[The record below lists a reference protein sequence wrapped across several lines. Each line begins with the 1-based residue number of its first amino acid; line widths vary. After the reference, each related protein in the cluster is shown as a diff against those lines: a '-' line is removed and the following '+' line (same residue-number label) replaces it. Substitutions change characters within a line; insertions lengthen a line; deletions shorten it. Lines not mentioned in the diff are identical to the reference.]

1 VRETIPPTESGP
13 DPSAREADDLASLE
27 VATYFRAGGQGA
39 VVGGDWYDVIE
50 LPDGCTSLVI
60 GDVMGRGVRAAGVMT
75 QVRDV
80 VRAYSR
86 MGVPPLEL
94 MGSLD
99 HLVAARFPEQFVTC
113 LYAVFD
119 HADLSLRLVTA
130 GHVPPLLTH
139 PDGSC
144 TRLTLA
150 PHPPLG
156 LGRAFEDLHRVE
168 LSPGA
173 GLVLYTDGLVERR
186 RVDVEAGIESLRRT
200 VAALDVP
207 VRDAPE
213 AIVHAQLPEAPD
225 DDVALLVV
233 RVAD

>member
-1 VRETIPPTESGP
+1 VRETIEPTDSEP
-13 DPSAREADDLASLE
+13 DPSAREAGDLASLE

-39 VVGGDWYDVIE
+39 VVGGDWSDVIE
-50 LPDGCTSLVI
+50 LPDGCTALVI

-80 VRAYSR
+80 VRTYAR
-86 MGVPPLEL
+86 LGLAPLEL

-99 HLVAARFPEQFVTC
+99 HLVAARFPEQLVTC
-113 LYAVFD
+113 LYAVLD
-119 HADLSLRLVTA
+119 HADLSLRLVIA

-144 TRLTLA
+144 TRLTVA
-150 PHPPLG
+150 AHPPLG
-156 LGRAFEDLHRVE
+156 VGRPFDDLHRVQ

-186 RVDVEAGIESLRRT
+186 RVDIEAGIESLRRT
-200 VAALDVP
+200 VAGLVVP

-213 AIVHAQLPEAPD
+213 AIVHAQLPDVPE
-225 DDVALLVV
+225 DDVALLVARV
-233 RVAD
+233 RD